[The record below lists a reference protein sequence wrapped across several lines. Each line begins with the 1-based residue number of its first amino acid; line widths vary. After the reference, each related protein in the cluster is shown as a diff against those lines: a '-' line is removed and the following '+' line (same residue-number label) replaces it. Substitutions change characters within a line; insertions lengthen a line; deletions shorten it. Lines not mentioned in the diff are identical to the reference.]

1 MLSGWLFWSL
11 AAALTLGV
19 GQVAA
24 KKGLSYFSPLAY
36 NIFSTLIEL
45 PIFLPF
51 ALWLGL
57 DLPRFKVFDFLILIF
72 IASTY
77 LIFFYVI
84 SLGEIS
90 LTGTVLASYPLSTI
104 FFSTIFL
111 GEKLSLPQLFFALI
125 IIAGVGLIGFP
136 RKLLD
141 LRSEKWFWLAVFSA
155 ILVGFSDFL
164 AKYVLGRVGEGNYF
178 FFYPFAFIPGLFLS
192 LLLDRKGR
200 YLPQVKPRLWLWA
213 LTGVTL
219 EILGGLFFF
228 LALARGPASLA
239 GPVSSSY
246 AAITVILAL
255 FFLGEKMSKIQ
266 AVGVTL
272 TVLGIILI
280 GLW

>member
-11 AAALTLGV
+11 AAALTWGV

-45 PIFLPF
+45 PIFI
-51 ALWLGL
+51 AL
-57 DLPRFKVFDFLILIF
+57 
-72 IASTY
+72 TY

-219 EILGGLFFF
+219 EILGVLFFF
-228 LALARGPASLA
+228 LAFAR
-239 GPVSSSY
+239 
-246 AAITVILAL
+246 
-255 FFLGEKMSKIQ
+255 
-266 AVGVTL
+266 
-272 TVLGIILI
+272 
-280 GLW
+280 